1 MPAANIVVNETDVLR
16 LVTEFLQNRELNI
29 SMMSLERETG
39 VINGL
44 FSDDMLFL
52 RQLILDGQWDDVMDF
67 VQPLGSV
74 DDFDTKRFEYII
86 MKHKYLELL
95 CIKSEPSIMANYD
108 FTVDEVVKCL
118 NSLESL
124 CPTKEE
130 YSNLCLLLTL
140 PRLASH
146 IDYQNWN
153 PSNAR
158 AQCFKTV
165 YPLVE
170 HLLPFER
177 KNDQNNLVAKNDRL
191 LQLLLKGL
199 LYESC
204 VDYCQS
210 KATSN
215 GDEMELKFAS
225 LLNDTGLSDA
235 DLSLLSWLQ
244 SIPTDTFSC
253 PFEQKT
259 MNVDIRPM
267 TKPSLEAS
275 WSEQILVT
283 PIKPRM
289 FPHSHVPTTRPR
301 GGADMMT
308 RSLNPQFDGLSSG
321 LWQGRRDS
329 GDGLSPMSRSMTPAA
344 RLFNMKK
351 NPMQMSMDKLFEESE
366 VINTQSSIS
375 DDSRSFRSSSSVTSS
390 PLRTPKNVKSG
401 TSGTPPRSFSPVS
414 NNLTASVTDSPKHL
428 KLNTTASSTP
438 GPAGS
443 TNTELFKEYQRQ
455 KQRLQEQLEIQ
466 EQQKELYQKE
476 LNELEKKQ
484 TMLNDNRIKEEVRY
498 SQQSFSSPETST
510 RSLQGT
516 PDLITSTPINGER
529 PHSPSPN
536 TPVLPNTLPRTKPVG
551 LVKCVDHNVT
561 KDSSDTPAKA
571 GEASPSLQRQ
581 HSLHGVPAKSVQNKS
596 SAQKPLGPV
605 KGITRSASVQGT
617 PSESGGV
624 EKTSAP
630 SKVNKPKTSISKS
643 TSVKESQSPNLVDDV
658 PYSDGPTSNQTNLT
672 PAKPAESSPTRIIS
686 NVWSGN
692 CASQPDDYAHQKA
705 AIGWQDF
712 IFDKMRQMD
721 YPTFHKRQVPS
732 DNKLHYVPVTFL
744 EDVQAVRAVAFHPS
758 GLFYAVGS
766 NSKVLRICSFPDIQ
780 DIQQSHITQP
790 ANMVFKRAKHHK
802 GSIYCVAW
810 NYQGNVIATGSN
822 DKSVKLTAFN
832 FESCT
837 AEGPEIE
844 LNHHDGTIRD
854 VLFME
859 ESPSHSSILISGGAG
874 DCSIGVTDCDRG
886 QLVRKL
892 TGHSG
897 HIYSLCQLSGHM
909 FVSGSQD
916 KTARF
921 WDLRASTAITCVP
934 SIEPGSPFA
943 SVCVD
948 PSGRLLSSGH
958 EDSTVMLYDIRG
970 GRIIQSFKPHQS
982 ECRTV
987 RFSMNAYY
995 LLSGSYD
1002 QRIALT
1008 DLHGD
1013 LLRPLPSV
1021 IVAEHKD
1028 KVIQC
1033 RWHPSKLAFVSSS
1046 ADRTVVCWALPLP

>member
-516 PDLITSTPINGER
+516 PGKHLGR
-529 PHSPSPN
+529 
-536 TPVLPNTLPRTKPVG
+536 VG
-551 LVKCVDHNVT
+551 SCL
-561 KDSSDTPAKA
+561 
-571 GEASPSLQRQ
+571 R
-581 HSLHGVPAKSVQNKS
+581 
-596 SAQKPLGPV
+596 
-605 KGITRSASVQGT
+605 
-617 PSESGGV
+617 
-624 EKTSAP
+624 AP

>member
-390 PLRTPKNVKSG
+390 PLRTPKNVKPG
-401 TSGTPPRSFSPVS
+401 TSGTPPRSFSPVN

-484 TMLNDNRIKEEVRY
+484 TMLSDNRIKEEVRY

-516 PDLITSTPINGER
+516 PGKHLGR
-529 PHSPSPN
+529 
-536 TPVLPNTLPRTKPVG
+536 VG
-551 LVKCVDHNVT
+551 SCL
-561 KDSSDTPAKA
+561 
-571 GEASPSLQRQ
+571 R
-581 HSLHGVPAKSVQNKS
+581 
-596 SAQKPLGPV
+596 
-605 KGITRSASVQGT
+605 
-617 PSESGGV
+617 
-624 EKTSAP
+624 AP

-658 PYSDGPTSNQTNLT
+658 PYSGGPTSNQTNLT

-686 NVWSGN
+686 NVWPGT

-732 DNKLHYVPVTFL
+732 DNKLHYVPVTLL

-790 ANMVFKRAKHHK
+790 ANVAFKRTKHHK

-832 FESCT
+832 FDSCT

>member
-390 PLRTPKNVKSG
+390 PLRTPKNVKPG
-401 TSGTPPRSFSPVS
+401 TSGTPPRSFSPVN

-484 TMLNDNRIKEEVRY
+484 TMLSDNRIKEEVRY

-516 PDLITSTPINGER
+516 PDPITSTPINGER

-536 TPVLPNTLPRTKPVG
+536 TPVLPNTLPKTKPVG
-551 LVKCVDHNVT
+551 MVKCVDHNVT

-617 PSESGGV
+617 PSESSGV
-624 EKTSAP
+624 EKTS
-630 SKVNKPKTSISKS
+630 
-643 TSVKESQSPNLVDDV
+643 ESQSPNLVDDV
-658 PYSDGPTSNQTNLT
+658 PYSGGPTSNQTNLT

-686 NVWSGN
+686 NV
-692 CASQPDDYAHQKA
+692 
-705 AIGWQDF
+705 
-712 IFDKMRQMD
+712 
-721 YPTFHKRQVPS
+721 PS
-732 DNKLHYVPVTFL
+732 DNKLHYVPVTLL

-790 ANMVFKRAKHHK
+790 ANVAFKRTKHHK

-832 FESCT
+832 FDSCT

>member
-16 LVTEFLQNRELNI
+16 LVTEFLQNRDLNI

-52 RQLILDGQWDDVMDF
+52 RQLILDGQWDDVIDF
-67 VQPLGSV
+67 IQPLGSV
-74 DDFDTKRFEYII
+74 QDFDMKRFEYVI

-95 CIKSEPSIMANYD
+95 CIKSEPSIMANYE
-108 FTVDEVVKCL
+108 FTVEEVVKCL

-124 CPTKEE
+124 CPNKDE

-140 PRLASH
+140 PRLSSH

-158 AQCFKTV
+158 MQCFKTV
-165 YPLVE
+165 YPMVE
-170 HLLPFER
+170 KLMPCER
-177 KNDQNNLVAKNDRL
+177 KNENGNNQVAKNDRL

-215 GDEMELKFAS
+215 GDDMELKFAS
-225 LLNDTGLSDA
+225 LLNDAGLSDA

-244 SIPTDTFSC
+244 SIPGDTFSC

-301 GGADMMT
+301 GTPEMMT
-308 RSLNPQFDGLSSG
+308 RSLNPQFDGLSGG

-329 GDGLSPMSRSMTPAA
+329 GGGLSPMSRSMTPAA
-344 RLFNMKK
+344 RLHNLKK
-351 NPMQMSMDKLFEESE
+351 NPMQMSMDKLFEEGE

-401 TSGTPPRSFSPVS
+401 SAGTPPRSFSPV
-414 NNLTASVTDSPKHL
+414 NTSVTDSPRHGKM
-428 KLNTTASSTP
+428 NSSITNSTP
-438 GPAGS
+438 GLTTSA
-443 TNTELFKEYQRQ
+443 NTELFKEYQRQ
-455 KQRLQEQLEIQ
+455 KQRLQEQLDIQ
-466 EQQKELYQKE
+466 ERQRELFQKELMEIEQ
-476 LNELEKKQ
+476 KQ
-484 TMLNDNRIKEEVRY
+484 TMLNSDNRVKEEARF
-498 SQQSFSSPETST
+498 SPQPFSSPETSVV

-516 PDLITSTPINGER
+516 PEM
-529 PHSPSPN
+529 
-536 TPVLPNTLPRTKPVG
+536 
-551 LVKCVDHNVT
+551 
-561 KDSSDTPAKA
+561 
-571 GEASPSLQRQ
+571 
-581 HSLHGVPAKSVQNKS
+581 
-596 SAQKPLGPV
+596 
-605 KGITRSASVQGT
+605 
-617 PSESGGV
+617 
-624 EKTSAP
+624 
-630 SKVNKPKTSISKS
+630 
-643 TSVKESQSPNLVDDV
+643 QSPNLIDGT
-658 PYSDGPTSNQTNLT
+658 PYTGVSSPKGTSPV
-672 PAKPAESSPTRIIS
+672 PAKFNERSPMRT
-686 NVWSGN
+686 
-692 CASQPDDYAHQKA
+692 PPKA
-705 AIGWQDF
+705 GS
-712 IFDKMRQMD
+712 
-721 YPTFHKRQVPS
+721 T
-732 DNKLHYVPVTFL
+732 NKLHYVPVTML
-744 EDVQAVRAVAFHPS
+744 EDVQALRTVAFHPS
-758 GLFYAVGS
+758 GNLYAIGS

-780 DIQQSHITQP
+780 DIQQTHVTQP
-790 ANMVFKRAKHHK
+790 ANVVFKRTKHHK
-802 GSIYCVAW
+802 GSIYCLAW
-810 NYQGNVIATGSN
+810 NAQGNLIATGSN
-822 DKSVKLTAFN
+822 DKSVKLTTF
-832 FESCT
+832 SLDTCT
-837 AEGPEIE
+837 ADGPEIE
-844 LNHHDGTIRD
+844 LACHDGTIRD

-859 ESPSHSSILISGGAG
+859 EIANHSSTLVSAGAG
-874 DCSIGVTDCDRG
+874 DCSICITDCERG
-886 QLVRKL
+886 TLVRKMQ
-892 TGHSG
+892 GHSG
-897 HIYSLCQLSGHM
+897 HIYSLCQLSSHM

-921 WDLRASTAITCVP
+921 WDLRASAALTCVP
-934 SIEPGSPFA
+934 SMEPGSAFA

-958 EDSTVMLYDIRG
+958 EDASVMLYDIRG
-970 GRIIQSFKPHQS
+970 GRVVQSFKPHQG

-995 LLSGSYD
+995 LLTGSYD
-1002 QRIALT
+1002 QKIALT

-1033 RWHPSKLAFVSSS
+1033 RWHPSKLSFVSTS

>member
-390 PLRTPKNVKSG
+390 PLRTPKNVKPG
-401 TSGTPPRSFSPVS
+401 TSGTPPRSFSPVN

-484 TMLNDNRIKEEVRY
+484 TMLSDNRIKEEVRY

-516 PDLITSTPINGER
+516 P
-529 PHSPSPN
+529 
-536 TPVLPNTLPRTKPVG
+536 
-551 LVKCVDHNVT
+551 
-561 KDSSDTPAKA
+561 
-571 GEASPSLQRQ
+571 
-581 HSLHGVPAKSVQNKS
+581 
-596 SAQKPLGPV
+596 
-605 KGITRSASVQGT
+605 
-617 PSESGGV
+617 
-624 EKTSAP
+624 AP

-658 PYSDGPTSNQTNLT
+658 PYSGGPTSNQTNLT

-686 NVWSGN
+686 NVWPGT

-732 DNKLHYVPVTFL
+732 DNKLHYVPVTLL

-790 ANMVFKRAKHHK
+790 ANVAFKRTKHHK

-832 FESCT
+832 FDSCT

>member
-16 LVTEFLQNRELNI
+16 LVTEFLQNRDLNI

-52 RQLILDGQWDDVMDF
+52 RQLILDGQWDDVIDF
-67 VQPLGSV
+67 IQPLGSV
-74 DDFDTKRFEYII
+74 QDFDMKRFEYVI

-95 CIKSEPSIMANYD
+95 CIKSEPSIMANYE
-108 FTVDEVVKCL
+108 FTVEEVVKCL

-124 CPTKEE
+124 CPNKDE

-140 PRLASH
+140 PRLSSH

-158 AQCFKTV
+158 MQCFKTV
-165 YPLVE
+165 YPMVE
-170 HLLPFER
+170 KLMPCER
-177 KNDQNNLVAKNDRL
+177 KNENGNNQVAKNDRL

-215 GDEMELKFAS
+215 GDDMELKFAS
-225 LLNDTGLSDA
+225 LLNDAGLSDA

-244 SIPTDTFSC
+244 SIPGDTFSC

-301 GGADMMT
+301 GTPEMMT

-344 RLFNMKK
+344 RLHNLKK
-351 NPMQMSMDKLFEESE
+351 NPMQMSMDKLFEEGE

-401 TSGTPPRSFSPVS
+401 SAGTPPRSFSPV
-414 NNLTASVTDSPKHL
+414 NTSVTDSPRHGKM
-428 KLNTTASSTP
+428 NSSITNSTP
-438 GPAGS
+438 GMTTSA
-443 TNTELFKEYQRQ
+443 NTELFKEYQRQ
-455 KQRLQEQLEIQ
+455 KQRLQEQLDIQ
-466 EQQKELYQKE
+466 EKQRELFQKELMEIEQ
-476 LNELEKKQ
+476 KQ
-484 TMLNDNRIKEEVRY
+484 TMLNSDNRVKEEVRF
-498 SQQSFSSPETST
+498 SPQPFSSPETSVV

-516 PDLITSTPINGER
+516 PDLVTSTPIKGER
-529 PHSPSPN
+529 SSSPSQGS
-536 TPVLPNTLPRTKPVG
+536 TPVQSNALPKTKPVG
-551 LVKCVDHNVT
+551 MVKCVDHNVT
-561 KDSSDTPAKA
+561 TDSNNVPAKS
-571 GEASPSLQRQ
+571 GDTSPSVQRQ

-596 SAQKPLGPV
+596 PAQKPLGPV
-605 KGITRSASVQGT
+605 KGVARSVSVSGAPTETGT
-617 PSESGGV
+617 V
-624 EKTSAP
+624 EKTP
-630 SKVNKPKTSISKS
+630 
-643 TSVKESQSPNLVDDV
+643 EMQSPNLIDGT
-658 PYSDGPTSNQTNLT
+658 PYTGVSSPKGTSPV
-672 PAKPAESSPTRIIS
+672 PAKFNERSPMRT
-686 NVWSGN
+686 
-692 CASQPDDYAHQKA
+692 PPKA
-705 AIGWQDF
+705 GS
-712 IFDKMRQMD
+712 
-721 YPTFHKRQVPS
+721 T
-732 DNKLHYVPVTFL
+732 NKLHYVPVTML
-744 EDVQAVRAVAFHPS
+744 EDVQALRTVAFHPS
-758 GLFYAVGS
+758 GSLYAIGS

-780 DIQQSHITQP
+780 DIQQSHVTQP
-790 ANMVFKRAKHHK
+790 ANVVFKRTKHHK
-802 GSIYCVAW
+802 GSIYCLAW
-810 NYQGNVIATGSN
+810 NAQGNLIATGSN
-822 DKSVKLTAFN
+822 DKSVKLTTF
-832 FESCT
+832 SLDTCT
-837 AEGPEIE
+837 ADGPEIE
-844 LNHHDGTIRD
+844 LTCHDGTIRD

-859 ESPSHSSILISGGAG
+859 EIANHSSTLVSAGAG
-874 DCSIGVTDCDRG
+874 DCSICITDCERG
-886 QLVRKL
+886 TLVRKMQ
-892 TGHSG
+892 GHSG
-897 HIYSLCQLSGHM
+897 HIYSLCQLSSHM

-921 WDLRASTAITCVP
+921 WDLRASAALTCVP
-934 SIEPGSPFA
+934 SMEPGSAFA

-958 EDSTVMLYDIRG
+958 EDASVMLYDIRG
-970 GRIIQSFKPHQS
+970 GRVVQSFKPHQG

-995 LLSGSYD
+995 LLTGSYD
-1002 QRIALT
+1002 QKIALT

-1033 RWHPSKLAFVSSS
+1033 RWHPSKLSFVSTS

>member
-1 MPAANIVVNETDVLR
+1 MPAANIIVNETDILR

-29 SMMSLERETG
+29 SMMSLERESG

-67 VQPLGSV
+67 VQPLGTV
-74 DDFDTKRFEYII
+74 EDFDAKRFEYVI

-165 YPLVE
+165 FPMVE

-177 KNDQNNLVAKNDRL
+177 KTDLNNQVAKNDRL

-210 KATSN
+210 KATCN

-390 PLRTPKNVKSG
+390 PLRTPKNIKSG
-401 TSGTPPRSFSPVS
+401 ACATPPRSFSPVNAIS
-414 NNLTASVTDSPKHL
+414 NASITNTNLNTSVTDSPKHL
-428 KLNTTASSTP
+428 KLNTTSVMAASTSAAL
-438 GPAGS
+438 PAGS
-443 TNTELFKEYQRQ
+443 SSTELFKEFQRQ
-455 KQRLQEQLEIQ
+455 KQLLQEQLELK
-466 EQQKELYQKE
+466 EQQREMYQKE

-484 TMLNDNRIKEEVRY
+484 IMLNDNRIKEESRFNA
-498 SQQSFSSPETST
+498 QHSFSSPETST

-516 PDLITSTPINGER
+516 PDLITSTPINGEK
-529 PHSPSPN
+529 PHAPPQN
-536 TPVLPNTLPRTKPVG
+536 TPVLPNNTLTKAKPVG
-551 LVKCVDHNVT
+551 MVKCVDHNVT
-561 KDSSDTPAKA
+561 KDASDTTPVKA
-571 GEASPSLQRQ
+571 GDASPSLQRQ
-581 HSLHGVPAKSVQNKS
+581 HSLQGVTPSAKSVQNKPPT
-596 SAQKPLGPV
+596 QKPLGPV
-605 KGITRSASVQGT
+605 KGVTRSASVQGS
-617 PSESGGV
+617 PPESGGGVV
-624 EKTSAP
+624 EKS
-630 SKVNKPKTSISKS
+630 S
-643 TSVKESQSPNLVDDV
+643 ESQSPNLVDDV
-658 PYSDGPTSNQTNLT
+658 QYSSGQIAVNPTTIT
-672 PAKPAESSPTRIIS
+672 PIKPVESSPTRAVVS
-686 NVWSGN
+686 N
-692 CASQPDDYAHQKA
+692 
-705 AIGWQDF
+705 
-712 IFDKMRQMD
+712 
-721 YPTFHKRQVPS
+721 VPS
-732 DNKLHYVPVTFL
+732 DNKLHYVPVTHL
-744 EDVQAVRAVAFHPS
+744 EDVQAVRTVAFHPS

-780 DIQQSHITQP
+780 DIQQSHVTQP
-790 ANMVFKRAKHHK
+790 ANVVFKRAKHHK

-810 NYQGNVIATGSN
+810 NCQGNVIATGSN

-832 FESCT
+832 FDTCT

-844 LNHHDGTIRD
+844 LSHHDGTIRD

-859 ESPSHSSILISGGAG
+859 EAPSHSSILISGGAG
-874 DCSIGVTDCDRG
+874 DCSIGVTDCERG
-886 QLVRKL
+886 QLIRKL

-970 GRIIQSFKPHQS
+970 GRIIQSFKPHQN
-982 ECRTV
+982 ECRSV

-1046 ADRTVVCWALPLP
+1046 ADRSVVCWALPLP

>member
-16 LVTEFLQNRELNI
+16 LVTEFLQNRDLNI

-52 RQLILDGQWDDVMDF
+52 RQLILDGQWDDVIDF
-67 VQPLGSV
+67 IQPLGSIQ
-74 DDFDTKRFEYII
+74 DFDMKQFEYVI

-108 FTVDEVVKCL
+108 FTVEEVVKCL

-124 CPTKEE
+124 CPNKDE
-130 YSNLCLLLTL
+130 YSKLCLLLTL
-140 PRLASH
+140 PRLSSH
-146 IDYQNWN
+146 IEYQNWN

-158 AQCFKTV
+158 MQCFKTV
-165 YPLVE
+165 FPMVE
-170 HLLPFER
+170 KLMPCER
-177 KNDQNNLVAKNDRL
+177 KNENGSNANLVAKNDRL

-210 KATSN
+210 KATSG
-215 GDEMELKFAS
+215 GDEMELQFAS
-225 LLNDTGLSDA
+225 LLNDAGLSDA

-244 SIPTDTFSC
+244 SIPGDTFSC

-289 FPHSHVPTTRPR
+289 FPHSHVPTNARSR
-301 GGADMMT
+301 GTPEMMT

-329 GDGLSPMSRSMTPAA
+329 GDGLGPMSRSMTPAA
-344 RLFNMKK
+344 RLHNLKK
-351 NPMQMSMDKLFEESE
+351 NPMQMSMDKLFEEGE
-366 VINTQSSIS
+366 VINTQSSFS

-390 PLRTPKNVKSG
+390 PLRTPKNVKAGS
-401 TSGTPPRSFSPVS
+401 TTGTPPRSFSPI
-414 NNLTASVTDSPKHL
+414 NNTSSSLTDSPRHGKM
-428 KLNTTASSTP
+428 NSSITNSTP
-438 GPAGS
+438 GM
-443 TNTELFKEYQRQ
+443 NTSVNSELIKEYQRQ
-455 KQRLQEQLEIQ
+455 KQRLQEQLDIQ
-466 EQQKELYQKE
+466 ERQRELFQKELMEIEQ
-476 LNELEKKQ
+476 KQ
-484 TMLNDNRIKEEVRY
+484 TLLNSDNKLKDDVRF
-498 SQQSFSSPETST
+498 SPQPFSSPETSV

-516 PDLITSTPINGER
+516 PDLVTSTPIKGER
-529 PHSPSPN
+529 SSSPSQGS
-536 TPVLPNTLPRTKPVG
+536 TPVQSNNLTKTKPVG
-551 LVKCVDHNVT
+551 MVKCVDHNIT
-561 KDSSDTPAKA
+561 TDSNNIPAK
-571 GEASPSLQRQ
+571 SDDTTSSVQRQ
-581 HSLHGVPAKSVQNKS
+581 HSLQGVPTKSIPNKS
-596 SAQKPLGPV
+596 PAPQKPLGPV
-605 KGITRSASVQGT
+605 KGVARSLSVSGVPPETATVEKSPDVNERRKSFISEMQSPPLIDGT
-617 PSESGGV
+617 PYTGLSSPKG
-624 EKTSAP
+624 TSP
-630 SKVNKPKTSISKS
+630 V
-643 TSVKESQSPNLVDDV
+643 
-658 PYSDGPTSNQTNLT
+658 
-672 PAKPAESSPTRIIS
+672 PAKFSERSPMRT
-686 NVWSGN
+686 
-692 CASQPDDYAHQKA
+692 QPKA
-705 AIGWQDF
+705 GA
-712 IFDKMRQMD
+712 
-721 YPTFHKRQVPS
+721 T
-732 DNKLHYVPVTFL
+732 NKLQYVPVTML
-744 EDVQAVRAVAFHPS
+744 EDVQALRTVAFHPS
-758 GLFYAVGS
+758 GNLYAVGS
-766 NSKVLRICSFPDIQ
+766 NSKVLRIVAFPDIQ
-780 DIQQSHITQP
+780 DVQQTHVTQP
-790 ANMVFKRAKHHK
+790 ANVVFKRTKHHK
-802 GSIYCVAW
+802 GSIYCLAW
-810 NYQGNVIATGSN
+810 NAQGNLIATGSN
-822 DKSVKLTAFN
+822 DKSVKLTTF
-832 FESCT
+832 SLDTCT
-837 AEGPEIE
+837 ADGPEIE
-844 LNHHDGTIRD
+844 MNCHDGTIRD

-859 ESPSHSSILISGGAG
+859 DSANHSSMLVSAGAG
-874 DCSIGVTDCDRG
+874 DCSICITDCERG
-886 QLVRKL
+886 TLVRKL
-892 TGHSG
+892 QGHSG
-897 HIYSLCQLSGHM
+897 HIYSLCQLSSHM

-921 WDLRASTAITCVP
+921 WDLRASTALTCVP
-934 SIEPGSPFA
+934 SMEPGSAFA

-958 EDSTVMLYDIRG
+958 EDASVMLYDIRG
-970 GRIIQSFKPHQS
+970 GRVVQSFKPHQG

-1002 QRIALT
+1002 QKIALT

-1033 RWHPSKLAFVSSS
+1033 RWHPSKLSFVSTS

>member
-516 PDLITSTPINGER
+516 P
-529 PHSPSPN
+529 
-536 TPVLPNTLPRTKPVG
+536 
-551 LVKCVDHNVT
+551 
-561 KDSSDTPAKA
+561 
-571 GEASPSLQRQ
+571 
-581 HSLHGVPAKSVQNKS
+581 
-596 SAQKPLGPV
+596 
-605 KGITRSASVQGT
+605 
-617 PSESGGV
+617 
-624 EKTSAP
+624 
-630 SKVNKPKTSISKS
+630 
-643 TSVKESQSPNLVDDV
+643 ESQSPNLVDDV